1 MAGRPPFRGSV
12 RAAALAAA
20 RVWPTMFGYQFV
32 FEAVVEESSRQSTVD
47 SRQ

>member
-1 MAGRPPFRGSV
+1 MPIELAVPLARRPPFRGGV

-32 FEAVVEESSRQSTVD
+32 FEAVSGAAR
-47 SRQ
+47 